1 VRQNDLA
8 VKYTAWA
15 LAFILPET
23 PAAGAHTLA
32 EKLRRTAAAL
42 RPPWDGARL
51 SVSAAVAEA
60 AMRPEFDGEDIVT
73 ELINRA
79 EIGLERTRSQGGDA
93 TVTLAAG
100 EF

>member
-1 VRQNDLA
+1 M
-8 VKYTAWA
+8 
-15 LAFILPET
+15 
-23 PAAGAHTLA
+23 
-32 EKLRRTAAAL
+32 
-42 RPPWDGARL
+42 